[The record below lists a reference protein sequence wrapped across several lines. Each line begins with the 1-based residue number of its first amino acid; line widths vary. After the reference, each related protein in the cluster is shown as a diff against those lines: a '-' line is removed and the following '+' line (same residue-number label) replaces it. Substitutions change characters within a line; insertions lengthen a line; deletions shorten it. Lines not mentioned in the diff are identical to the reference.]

1 MQDICFDNM
10 LYGLPLDATIDPR
23 IVEGKLYIIDF
34 HTSRQ
39 FALEPGHQPP
49 IALPPSQVEKPP
61 GVTTLDPYAFD
72 VYASGMLMQQI
83 LKVGATHNSFF
94 TVLMLPR
101 SLHASRNMI
110 FLGSLSG
117 MRSGWL
123 ATSAGAHLY
132 AIVVRQPEGPVSC

>member
-10 LYGLPLDATIDPR
+10 LYGLPLDATIDTR

-39 FALEPGHQPP
+39 FELGPGHQPP
-49 IALPPSQVEKPP
+49 IFLPPSQVEKPP

-83 LKVGATHNSFF
+83 LKVGAPHNYYRTFLTS
-94 TVLMLPR
+94 PH
-101 SLHASRNMI
+101 SPHASRNPI
-110 FLGSLSG
+110 FLGSLSV

-123 ATSAGAHLY
+123 ATSAGARLY
-132 AIVVRQPEGPVSC
+132 AIVVRQPVGPI